1 MKTVAQIA
9 KQIGVSK
16 QAISQFIQIFL
27 LNYLIGMNEY

>member
-9 KQIGVSK
+9 KQIGVGK
-16 QAISQFIQIFL
+16 QAIYQFIQIFL